1 MSLDEDFCSTSTHT
15 ASVLCKTTLRTEKLN
30 NKSLH
35 LGIKPNLCSHV
46 SMSLLC
52 TFYMFPMWDHFVVF
66 FLVLFRSTTAHF
78 FCQLA
83 DSRFIIPFLGLD
95 PKAQRV
101 MEMKSEA
108 CRYSLCTLYSSLE
121 NLMRFTPN
129 NTEIK
134 RQKHDL
140 LLTVRWGPNVE
151 VGVVKYQV

>member
-1 MSLDEDFCSTSTHT
+1 
-15 ASVLCKTTLRTEKLN
+15 
-30 NKSLH
+30 
-35 LGIKPNLCSHV
+35 
-46 SMSLLC
+46 
-52 TFYMFPMWDHFVVF
+52 
-66 FLVLFRSTTAHF
+66 
-78 FCQLA
+78 
-83 DSRFIIPFLGLD
+83 
-95 PKAQRV
+95 